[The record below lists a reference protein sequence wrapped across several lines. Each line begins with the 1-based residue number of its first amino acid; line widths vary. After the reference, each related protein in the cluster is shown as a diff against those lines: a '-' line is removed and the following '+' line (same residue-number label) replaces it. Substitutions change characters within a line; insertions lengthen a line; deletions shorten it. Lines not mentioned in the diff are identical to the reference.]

1 MREIEAVVGDSLEYG
16 RDGHRRWYRFKP
28 KQSNRLGLNF
38 AELDFLSVY
47 RDLAAP
53 FLNSEDRV
61 RIDTSLFN
69 FSMLMADPSY
79 QTGITRGAN
88 AKFVFT
94 SKGRIDYTGHYETL
108 ERLAKALRGSLI
120 CLVRYRKAG
129 AAEEREH
136 SFAPGRI
143 VSMNGALYVLGATV
157 TKDASCIK
165 HLISLA
171 VHRIREVTVTDK
183 QFLFKM
189 PSEDLG
195 LFGLPW
201 HEPRN
206 FRIRFAP
213 GGAADYV
220 RERIWSDQQRI
231 VEQEDGGLVLELV
244 SRSEPEVMSWVR
256 SFGEEAELLDKD
268 GDEQEPIANYAQ
280 PGGTIVPDFAGMDDM
295 DEMED
300 LPEAEQ
306 GAQPGGDQAS
316 KAARST
322 AAQDGQHGG
331 DGLSL
336 LRVGQLGRALE
347 GQTGEGVS
355 VLLRVASGEY
365 AGAQSIAYT
374 AYRADF
380 EPPEGYYWTENGK
393 LYLHVSDALSGLDQ
407 LQLDY
412 NGTVRSLNG
421 GEETVVYSVQKAG
434 SYHFTCF
441 DRAGNTAEYAFEAAD
456 RDHNGLWDEY
466 DRILEEENRD
476 TDLD

>member
-1 MREIEAVVGDSLEYG
+1 MQKKDDATSGNKLLRLFQFLMANNGRHFQTDLSSRLNCSPQTVIRLMREIEAVVGDSLEYG

-171 VHRIREVTVTDK
+171 VHRIREVTVTD
-183 QFLFKM
+183 QHFLFEI
-189 PSEDLG
+189 PEEDLG

-331 DGLSL
+331 ENA
-336 LRVGQLGRALE
+336 VPAAAPE
-347 GQTGEGVS
+347 A
-355 VLLRVASGEY
+355 ASA
-365 AGAQSIAYT
+365 AGT
-374 AYRADF
+374 
-380 EPPEGYYWTENGK
+380 
-393 LYLHVSDALSGLDQ
+393 DAS
-407 LQLDY
+407 
-412 NGTVRSLNG
+412 SA
-421 GEETVVYSVQKAG
+421 AG
-434 SYHFTCF
+434 S
-441 DRAGNTAEYAFEAAD
+441 TAAPDDAKATVQP
-456 RDHNGLWDEY
+456 WK
-466 DRILEEENRD
+466 RIHRPAMRRKAMTRSRNA
-476 TDLD
+476 